1 MARMRPTRANSR
13 PFAAFLAAA
22 LLGAT
27 ALGHADSCR
36 EHVASA
42 LPIDIAI
49 FDFELN
55 DASPAS
61 ALLDK
66 STSSVASLDRATIAA
81 RREFAQS
88 GRYRVIDG
96 SLSAET
102 AAQEKTLRNCE
113 GCEAEIASQLGAQ
126 QSLIGVI
133 TRATQTDYYV
143 QIQIRDACSGKV
155 LDAQDANFAGGE
167 EGWASGV
174 RTLIRHQVL
183 PNDETLANDSEP
195 SANSCKVAAVNPVTG
210 FAECVDPRG
219 AAVAP
224 PPAGMRP

>member
-1 MARMRPTRANSR
+1 MRSTRTYR
-13 PFAAFLAAA
+13 KQFGIRAFLTTAF
-22 LLGAT
+22 LGAT
-27 ALGHADSCR
+27 ALGHAGSTCPKP
-36 EHVASA
+36 VVTA

-49 FDFELN
+49 FDFELD

-61 ALLDK
+61 ALLHK

-96 SLSAET
+96 NLAAAK
-102 AAQEKTLRNCE
+102 AAQEKALRNCE
-113 GCEAEIASQLGAQ
+113 GCEAEIALQLGAE
-126 QSLIGVI
+126 QSLVGVI
-133 TRATQTDYYV
+133 RRATQTDYYV

-174 RTLIRHQVL
+174 RMLIRHQVL
-183 PNDETLANDSEP
+183 PTDETRANGSEP
-195 SANSCKVAAVNPVTG
+195 TANTCKVAAVNPVSG

-219 AAVAP
+219 APVAP